1 MKDAEEI
8 IALQARG
15 ESITHIAILTKH
27 GKKYISKVLS
37 DAGIDTAA
45 LRFNIP
51 NRAQARKVPI
61 SDFLEAIKT
70 SYSRREALM
79 KVGIMHNDN
88 AYVNML
94 MHKYQV
100 ELLKPTSIKPKFYG
114 PYSYPGKQP
123 FFIETATKR
132 RISAHKVYVNGLL
145 LDKPVSS
152 I

>member
-8 IALQARG
+8 VALQARG
-15 ESITHIAILTKH
+15 KSIAHIAIHTKH
-27 GKKYISKVLS
+27 GKKYVTKVLK

-51 NRAQARKVPI
+51 NRSQARKVPI

-70 SYSRREALM
+70 SHSRREALM

-88 AYVNML
+88 SYVNML

-100 ELLKPTSIKPKFYG
+100 ELLKPTNAIKPKFYG

-123 FFIETATKR
+123 FFIDAVTKR
-132 RISAHKVYVNGLL
+132 KISAHKVYVNGLL
-145 LDKPVSS
+145 L
-152 I
+152 